1 MIQTIR
7 SKDRYH
13 HETDWLSTNWH
24 FSFDHYHDPKNMNFG
39 PLRVFND
46 DTVAPAGGFP
56 LHSHREMEIVT
67 YVIDGALEH
76 KDNMGN
82 TGVIRPGEIQRMSA
96 GTGIRHSEFNPSEKD
111 PVHLIQLWIMPA
123 VTASAA
129 VVGAKEFFPVRPERE
144 AAADRR
150 ARRQEREHQFDDRA
164 DSPGRD
170 DLYVSSRARPIGHA
184 QTRAGPPGLHFRDQR
199 KLAAQRRD
207 TRRGRP
213 GARLQRTRVATLR
226 SVRFR
231 RDASGFPAS
240 RSSMN

>member
-13 HETDWLSTNWH
+13 AETDWLSTNWH
-24 FSFDHYHDPKNMNFG
+24 FSFDHYHDPDNMNFG

-96 GTGIRHSEFNPSEKD
+96 GTGVRHSEFNPSEKD

-123 VTASAA
+123 VAAPAA
-129 VVGAKEFFPVRPERE
+129 VVGAKEFFPGRPKRQSCCRLPCPPARTGTPVRRPCRFTRT
-144 AAADRR
+144 RR
-150 ARRQEREHQFDDRA
+150 SIRR
-164 DSPGRD
+164 
-170 DLYVSSRARPIGHA
+170 SSRPANRSHTNSVRA
-184 QTRAGPPGLHFRDQR
+184 AGPTF
-199 KLAAQRRD
+199 
-207 TRRGRP
+207 
-213 GARLQRTRVATLR
+213 
-226 SVRFR
+226 S
-231 RDASGFPAS
+231 
-240 RSSMN
+240 